1 MISHIY
7 IYRYTIL
14 FMLYDCLQVQNLL
27 IDGSS
32 LLNSDSSTTQ
42 SWAQPLQPTL
52 GSSSFPPLL
61 GWWILDQQWDSEGVS
76 FQCTPQGVTTDY
88 NPVPT
93 HLRWTSCQSYHVLPG
108 SSSRNE
114 LSSDLFL
121 VMWGTGDDPRLPNGS
136 HPNAFGGWLFAGFSW
151 RETPPRWPS
160 ALFDGSFDSLV
171 VDLFIP

>member
-1 MISHIY
+1 
-7 IYRYTIL
+7 
-14 FMLYDCLQVQNLL
+14 MLYDCLQVQNLL

-121 VMWGTGDDPRLPNGS
+121 VMWGTGDDPRLPKWVASKRVWRLVICWLLMKGDTSAVTVGS
-136 HPNAFGGWLFAGFSW
+136 IWW
-151 RETPPRWPS
+151 
-160 ALFDGSFDSLV
+160 
-171 VDLFIP
+171 